1 MGYMSYYLKLSL
13 TLCKLY
19 LVFLIVKF
27 ITTPTNPIFRR
38 YFSPPPNSVIINR
51 KEEWEI
57 KKILNSY

>member
-1 MGYMSYYLKLSL
+1 MLYHLKLSL

-27 ITTPTNPIFRR
+27 ITASTNHIFRK

-51 KEEWEI
+51 KEESEI
-57 KKILNSY
+57 KKILDSY

>member
-1 MGYMSYYLKLSL
+1 MGYILYYL
-13 TLCKLY
+13 KLY

-51 KEEWEI
+51 KEEWKI